1 MYFHSEKELMLTF
14 NPELSLATCLTEE
27 TEMAEK
33 QLAENESTEREFK
46 AETTMDELLG
56 EVQEMRHGLDVDKEF
71 VDHLAK
77 NTMRRL
83 TNGEVVTGIVVKVDK
98 DNVMIDVGYKS
109 EGILPRDDLKAFGGE
124 LSLGD
129 SVEVSVERV
138 SDEEGLL
145 VLSRRNV
152 EKMNTLRIAEEHMK
166 QDKTIKGMVTRRVKG
181 GLRVDIGC
189 LEAFLPGSQ
198 IELSKVTDFDKYVG
212 KEMEVKIIKVN
223 TLRNNV
229 IASRRK
235 LLEEQRLADK
245 SQVIANLKVDEEV
258 EGRVKNLTNY
268 GAFVD
273 IGGIDGLLHIT
284 DLSWER
290 VNHPSDILKLGETI
304 KVKIIEVDEE
314 NCRISLGLKQINP
327 DPWDSIKDKLQVN
340 TVVSG
345 TVVRLTNYG
354 AFVKLFEGVEGLIH
368 ISEMSWTK
376 RIKHPSSML
385 QENQEID
392 AKILDVDFE
401 NRKISLGLKQTQEN
415 PWDSVATKYHEG
427 DIVKGEVRSITDF
440 GAFITLEEGV
450 DALLHIK
457 DMSWS
462 GKIKHGGELLK
473 KDQEIEAKIISLE
486 VENHKIALGLKQ
498 MTPDPW
504 EGIED
509 RFKVGQKTKGKM
521 VNLTNFGIFVELAT
535 DVEGLLHLSELSAD
549 ETEEPAKHF
558 QIGDEIDVE
567 ILKLDVESKRIALS
581 RKSFAAAAAAE
592 EQEAPRSEKS
602 DEASSLE
609 GETAKKE
616 DAEAP
621 PSDEERE
628 KTAKLKRKI
637 SLKKVVSKL
646 LSKNKKD

>member
-1 MYFHSEKELMLTF
+1 MYVHSEKELMLTF
-14 NPELSLATCLTEE
+14 NPELSLAICLTEE
-27 TEMAEK
+27 TKMAEK
-33 QLAENESTEREFK
+33 QLDENKSTEREFK

-56 EVQEMRHGLDVDKEF
+56 EVQEMRHDLEKDKEF

-77 NTMRRL
+77 NRIRRL
-83 TNGEVVTGIVVKVDK
+83 TNGEVVTGIVVKVDH

-124 LSLGD
+124 LNLGD

-152 EKMNTLRIAEEHMK
+152 EKMNTLRTAEEHMK

-245 SQVIANLKVDEEV
+245 SQVISKLKANETV
-258 EGRVKNLTNY
+258 EGRVKNITNY

-290 VNHPSDILKLGETI
+290 VNHPSDLLKLGETI

-327 DPWDSIKDKLQVN
+327 DPWDSIKDKLQVD

-345 TVVRLTNYG
+345 AVVRLTNYG
-354 AFVKLFEGVEGLIH
+354 AFVKLFDGVEGLIH

-385 QENQEID
+385 QEGQELEV
-392 AKILDVDFE
+392 KILDVDFE

-415 PWDSVATKYHEG
+415 PWDSVTGKYHEG
-427 DIVKGEVRSITDF
+427 DIVKGVVRSITDF
-440 GAFITLEEGV
+440 GAFVTLEEGV

-504 EGIED
+504 ESIEE

-521 VNLTNFGIFVELAT
+521 VNLTNFGIFVELT
-535 DVEGLLHLSELSAD
+535 EDVEGLLHLSELLAN

-558 QIGDEIDVE
+558 QVGDEIDVE

-581 RKSFAAAAAAE
+581 RKGFAAPAASE
-592 EQEAPRSEKS
+592 EQEAPQPEKS
-602 DEASSLE
+602 DEPAQVKE
-609 GETAKKE
+609 EPAKEET
-616 DAEAP
+616 AEAP
-621 PSDEERE
+621 RSDEERE

-646 LSKNKKD
+646 LSKTKGD